1 MPTILL
7 TAKRLQSKSNHDK
20 KHQNKN
26 FVSSFLPSP
35 PLRLLPP
42 PFIPDKWLNLICSF
56 DTSHLGLS
64 ELWHKSVLVWNG
76 FLSKNWKKNII
87 KCSSVNS
94 PSTAWRSN
102 LSCLPSSFTAVPCLH
117 SLIIPSHLRAPSSL
131 LHSFCFTP
139 PSIWACPSPSADSP
153 LPPSSKCP
161 IYKVGGNSEE
171 TVQCERYSRGSASH
185 TPNSN
190 ATPSAALARS
200 HISAVAVPLM
210 ADVTTQ
216 REEKNKQKKPHPIP
230 PISPLTPHHHPPL
243 YSTSALSE
251 YHISPV
257 QSSEQVFFHSQP
269 RINPSILSFPP
280 GFISCT
286 PSSPLVTELAVDE
299 REEFSLLFRFCKQ
312 ALVLLWQRVRVDW

>member
-216 REEKNKQKKPHPIP
+216 REEKNKQKN
-230 PISPLTPHHHPPL
+230 LTPSLPFLLLLLIIIPL
-243 YSTSALSE
+243 YIVQVHCLNITFLLSKAP
-251 YHISPV
+251 SK
-257 QSSEQVFFHSQP
+257 SSS
-269 RINPSILSFPP
+269 IPS
-280 GFISCT
+280 
-286 PSSPLVTELAVDE
+286 
-299 REEFSLLFRFCKQ
+299 
-312 ALVLLWQRVRVDW
+312 LVLTPLSSRFLLASSHALHQVPWWRSWQ

>member
-1 MPTILL
+1 MT
-7 TAKRLQSKSNHDK
+7 KSVK
-20 KHQNKN
+20 IKTS
-26 FVSSFLPSP
+26 SSFLPSP

-102 LSCLPSSFTAVPCLH
+102 LSWLPSSFTAVPCLH
-117 SLIIPSHLRAPSSL
+117 SPIIPSHLRAPSSL

-216 REEKNKQKKPHPIP
+216 REEKTN
-230 PISPLTPHHHPPL
+230 TPSLPFLLLLLIIIIPPL

-257 QSSEQVFFHSQP
+257 QSLILTPLSSRFLLASSHALHQVP
-269 RINPSILSFPP
+269 RWHH
-280 GFISCT
+280 
-286 PSSPLVTELAVDE
+286 
-299 REEFSLLFRFCKQ
+299 Q
-312 ALVLLWQRVRVDW
+312 

>member
-7 TAKRLQSKSNHDK
+7 TAKRLQSKSNRDK

-94 PSTAWRSN
+94 LSTAWRSN

-117 SLIIPSHLRAPSSL
+117 SPIIPSHLRAPSSL

-216 REEKNKQKKPHPIP
+216 REEKNKQKN
-230 PISPLTPHHHPPL
+230 LTPSLPFLLLLLIIIPL
-243 YSTSALSE
+243 YIVQVHCLNITFLLSKAP
-251 YHISPV
+251 SK
-257 QSSEQVFFHSQP
+257 SSS
-269 RINPSILSFPP
+269 IPS
-280 GFISCT
+280 
-286 PSSPLVTELAVDE
+286 
-299 REEFSLLFRFCKQ
+299 
-312 ALVLLWQRVRVDW
+312 LVLTPLSSRFLLASSHALHQVPWWRSWQ